1 MKMPVM
7 VVQRFVEF
15 QVTDKTPITLQKRNT
30 TGQFDKTFKMLLQ
43 YLPIYSTTRNNLF
56 MTLTRNSSKTLI
68 EILLQNLKVLGV
80 VVFRVSL
87 EKQMYVVQLNHH

>member
-1 MKMPVM
+1 MPVM

-15 QVTDKTPITLQKRNT
+15 QVTDKTPITLQKTNT
-30 TGQFDKTFKMLLQ
+30 TGQFDKTFKILLH
-43 YLPIYSTTRNNLF
+43 YLPIYSTARNNLF

-68 EILLQNLKVLGV
+68 EILQQNLKVLGV

-87 EKQMYVVQLNHH
+87 EKQMYVVQFNHH

>member
-1 MKMPVM
+1 
-7 VVQRFVEF
+7 
-15 QVTDKTPITLQKRNT
+15 
-30 TGQFDKTFKMLLQ
+30 
-43 YLPIYSTTRNNLF
+43 

-87 EKQMYVVQLNHH
+87 EKRMYVVQFNHH